1 MGATMISEQN
11 THAVGLADIVG
22 KLTSTRENQ
31 IFEAGFQEGRMEILK
46 TAVNLGLERALTVTS
61 LLGDVQVYLKEEVEH
76 PTPEN
81 DRELKIFEFGYT
93 QGLEAVDNAL
103 EEATEEL
110 LAPQETAEMP
120 HDIENPRGTPETEVG
135 AGSSSKWTGILKVT
149 IGIACAY
156 CVVLTGLAIAYR
168 WNKPEMDA

>member
-1 MGATMISEQN
+1 MG
-11 THAVGLADIVG
+11 
-22 KLTSTRENQ
+22 
-31 IFEAGFQEGRMEILK
+31 
-46 TAVNLGLERALTVTS
+46 
-61 LLGDVQVYLKEEVEH
+61 
-76 PTPEN
+76 PEN
-81 DRELKIFEFGYT
+81 DRESKIFEFGYT

-110 LAPQETAEMP
+110 LAPQGTAEMP
-120 HDIENPRGTPETEVG
+120 HDVENPRLARGTPEAEVG

-168 WNKPEMDA
+168 LNKPELVA